1 MPKVIEEINQNYM
14 EIVMSLADQPEGISR
29 PQIANEL
36 NVTKSVAIGLIKKCG
51 LVHSRTKGTTKF
63 YTKKGAT
70 KVPFEAPEAVKA
82 ATIPKTNTEKVENEP
97 TEDVISELDA
107 QILDTRQALHGAAA
121 KAGKALGDWATHSA
135 LVDALR
141 ERMQDLATRRMN
153 ASS

>member
-1 MPKVIEEINQNYM
+1 MPKAVEEINQNYM
-14 EIVMSLADQPEGISR
+14 ETVMRLADQPEGISR

-36 NVTKSVAIGLIKKCG
+36 NVTKSVATGLIKKCG
-51 LVHSRTKGTTKF
+51 LVHSHTKGTTKF
-63 YTKKGAT
+63 YRAIKT
-70 KVPFEAPEAVKA
+70 PFEAPEAVKA
-82 ATIPKTNTEKVENEP
+82 ATIPKATEGVENEP
-97 TEDVISELDA
+97 TEDVIAELDA